1 MQSDTLR
8 QTDDPIFDK
17 LEHGAVPA
25 CGLHQGLRFGSAFQ
39 PIYSLSHGRVVG
51 HEALLRATDAA
62 GRAVAPPQVFDTG
75 GNFAELLERDR
86 LARLVHIANYFGSDA
101 PNDQWLFLNVHPDVA
116 AYGARDARGPF
127 LRRVQ
132 RRFNV
137 PSQLIVIEITEESV
151 RDDDEFGAAISALR
165 EAGCL
170 IAIDDFGAGQSN
182 FDRVWRWRPEIVKLD
197 RSLVMRAA
205 SDLMARRI
213 VVQMVS
219 LLHECGTLV
228 LMEGIETELE
238 AFVALEADADLV
250 QGYYFGRPQA
260 QRVTC
265 GSAPAVLEDA
275 WVNFTHKGR
284 GERSRQRERI
294 APYLNAIGYASV
306 LASAGRTMDEACRA
320 FLSLPAAEACY
331 LLDADG
337 RQIGTNQW
345 ASETTAAR
353 SRPPKPFEDARG
365 ACWSRRPYFRRA
377 VEAVG
382 KVQTTRPYRTLNGG
396 ALCIT
401 VSIAFHFT
409 NAEGRREL
417 RVVGGDLRWQD

>member
-1 MQSDTLR
+1 MQPEILLP
-8 QTDDPIFDK
+8 TDDPIFDQ
-17 LEHGAVPA
+17 LEAGSSPVCA
-25 CGLHQGLRFGSAFQ
+25 LHQGLRFGSAFQ

-51 HEALLRATDAA
+51 HEALLRATDLD
-62 GRAVAPPQVFDTG
+62 GQPVPPPQVFNTG
-75 GNFAELLERDR
+75 GNFGELLQRDR
-86 LARLVHIANYFGSDA
+86 LARLVHMANYFGDDA
-101 PNDQWLFLNVHPDVA
+101 PADQWLFLNVHPDVA
-116 AYGARDARGPF
+116 AFGARDERGPF
-127 LRRVQ
+127 LRRLQQ
-132 RRFNV
+132 RYNV
-137 PSQLIVIEITEESV
+137 PSQLIVIEITEETV
-151 RDDDEFGAAISALR
+151 PDDNAFGAAIGALR

-170 IAIDDFGAGQSN
+170 IAIDDFGAGHSN

-228 LMEGIETELE
+228 LMEGIETEQE

-260 QRVTC
+260 QRVS
-265 GSAPAVLEDA
+265 GAAPSVLNDA
-275 WVNFTHKGR
+275 WANYTHKGH
-284 GERSRQRERI
+284 GERTRQRERI

-306 LASAGRTMDEACRA
+306 LASAGRSMQEACSA
-320 FLSLPAAEACY
+320 FLALPAAEVCY

-345 ASETTAAR
+345 ASDAIAKR
-353 SRPPKPFEDARG
+353 SRPPRPFEDARG

-377 VEAVG
+377 VDAVG